1 MLPGL
6 GEEEA
11 TAALAAARATAAA
24 TTLAGLSSSTMEE
37 LPASQLPYR
46 NAFLRRGGRRL
57 ILIFSDMRFVTAETH
72 KFQLLRTAATTFPHD
87 DVLIL
92 RDDTR
97 DTWYL
102 AKADALKAG
111 LHAFVREHRYDSVC
125 AFGSSSGGFAVL
137 AFAAGLPGFKA
148 AVLLVPQGCM
158 WELQRDRV
166 PLGDCCSLLAGSLA
180 HLYPSRFDLLAPVHS
195 LPPTLARGSIMWS
208 YNSAS
213 ASDVRLASHVDKCL
227 GECCSAPG
235 GRAGGAAAAGPNMP
249 PAIGLA
255 PFSAPGVG
263 HGPSIAARAT
273 PDWFVEVVRPHFDA
287 YAPVASAESAASEEA
302 RKPSDFSAASR
313 APVGGAG
320 AASAAVPSTRPCA
333 DEDPTSADDR
343 M

>member
-1 MLPGL
+1 MLPGM

-11 TAALAAARATAAA
+11 AAALATARATAAA
-24 TTLAGLSSSTMEE
+24 TAQAGLPSSTMEE
-37 LPASQLPYR
+37 LPLAQIPYR

-57 ILIFSDMRFVTAETH
+57 ILIFSDMRFVSCETH
-72 KFQLLRTAATTFPHD
+72 KFQLLRTAAATFPHD

-92 RDDTR
+92 RDDVR
-97 DTWYL
+97 DAWYL

-111 LHAFVREHRYDSVC
+111 LHAFVREQRYGSVC

-166 PLGDCCSLLAGSLA
+166 PLGDCCSLLAPSLA
-180 HLYPSRFDLLAPVHS
+180 HLYPTRFDLLAPIHS

-227 GECCSAPG
+227 SECCNAPG
-235 GRAGGAAAAGPNMP
+235 GRAAGAAAMP
-249 PAIGLA
+249 PAIAFA

-263 HGPSIAARAT
+263 HGPSIATRAT
-273 PDWFVEVVRPHFDA
+273 PDWFAEVVRPHFDA
-287 YAPVASAESAASEEA
+287 YAPVAPPETAAVAIGDEAKKSPSVSAAA
-302 RKPSDFSAASR
+302 GAA
-313 APVGGAG
+313 VGGAG
-320 AASAAVPSTRPCA
+320 AASAAMLSTHPHA
-333 DEDPTSADDR
+333 DEDPTSTDDKN
-343 M
+343 